1 MSRDDEIEQIEHV
14 ERLARKIDGV
24 HGEIEAD
31 EKDLSKEHQ
40 AVREDL
46 KKFRNGDLSAKKMK
60 RILEEF
66 EAQEE
71 EQEELIE
78 YEERSIKDTRKAL
91 QELQDTINK
100 ISEHQKQEM
109 KNFNNATKGIEN
121 ALGSIAN
128 ADSFKEGVDGA
139 ISQMWNSVEN
149 METDMDEEAEMSE
162 DLDILG
168 HELGKAVK
176 EDEELLKDE
185 EDDYNMEKIF
195 GQILEEVGAE
205 AGEKKDQKLAEKDK
219 EEFEQTKEEF
229 SQIEDLT
236 EKEEEEV
243 KELYKE
249 VKKTV
254 EEAKEMYEDIDELI
268 EDIKEAPG
276 DQNERIR
283 KLHNMQTEIDS
294 NVTEAQKAMEK
305 LQEVGNFTDKLES
318 EERNAESALI

>member
-1 MSRDDEIEQIEHV
+1 MS
-14 ERLARKIDGV
+14 K
-24 HGEIEAD
+24 
-31 EKDLSKEHQ
+31 
-40 AVREDL
+40 
-46 KKFRNGDLSAKKMK
+46 
-60 RILEEF
+60 
-66 EAQEE
+66 
-71 EQEELIE
+71 
-78 YEERSIKDTRKAL
+78 
-91 QELQDTINK
+91 
-100 ISEHQKQEM
+100 
-109 KNFNNATKGIEN
+109 
-121 ALGSIAN
+121 
-128 ADSFKEGVDGA
+128 
-139 ISQMWNSVEN
+139 
-149 METDMDEEAEMSE
+149 

-185 EDDYNMEKIF
+185 KDDYNMEKIF

-254 EEAKEMYEDIDELI
+254 KQAKEMYEDIDELI

-276 DQNERIR
+276 DQSQRIR
-283 KLHNMQTEIDS
+283 KLHNMQVEIDS

-305 LQEVGNFTDKLES
+305 LEQVGNFTDKLES